1 MTKDKNDNDF
11 EAETTHEQLVKEYL
25 KYYQAHTDFN
35 KRHSV
40 RTHLAGR
47 RHLRNII
54 KLARIRQKEIQ
65 TEFYEKRTTRTKTE
79 GDK

>member
-1 MTKDKNDNDF
+1 MSDDENNF
-11 EAETTHEQLVKEYL
+11 EDEGTHEKLVEEYL
-25 KYYQAHTDFN
+25 KYYQAHIDFN

-54 KLARIRQKEIQ
+54 KLARKRQKEIQ
-65 TEFYEKRTTRTKTE
+65 TEFYQKRKTKPKNKGTNE
-79 GDK
+79 S